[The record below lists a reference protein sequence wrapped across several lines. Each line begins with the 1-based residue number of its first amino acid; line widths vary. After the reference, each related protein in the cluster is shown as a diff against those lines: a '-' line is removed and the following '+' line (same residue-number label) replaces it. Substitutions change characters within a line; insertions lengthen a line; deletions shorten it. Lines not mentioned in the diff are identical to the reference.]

1 MRLAL
6 APTLLVS
13 FAASATPAATP
24 DETFAVLE
32 RAWSAAYHK
41 HDLPAIERLLAEE
54 FVGID
59 GRGVTSTRRDELE
72 EAKARAPD
80 APPPAMEVVAEE
92 ISDVRARIYGQM
104 AVATALNTAT
114 VRTQEGTSTVRYRRT
129 TVWVRRAGRWQ
140 CVHFHASRI
149 V

>member
-1 MRLAL
+1 
-6 APTLLVS
+6 
-13 FAASATPAATP
+13 TPASTP
-24 DETFAVLE
+24 DETFAALE
-32 RAWSAAYHK
+32 RAWSAAYHR
-41 HDLPAIERLLAEE
+41 HDLPAIEQLLAEE

-72 EAKARAPD
+72 EAKAREPD
-80 APPPAMEVVAEE
+80 APPPARAVVAGGV
-92 ISDVRARIYGQM
+92 SDVKARISGKM
-104 AVATALNTAT
+104 AIATALNPAT